1 MTHNLKDLDILSRFI
16 HFSKYINYE
25 AKVVKT
31 SIFSEK
37 HPDGYSTF
45 ATTKLSEE
53 EIDLI
58 RKQYVDLKKSSHGRC
73 DLEVIFYQKAKL
85 LITESFP
92 PPKHYNIFGMPVGK
106 DFTEAEKLSLRQEMV
121 SNSKLILYQES

>member
-1 MTHNLKDLDILSRFI
+1 MLFVAISGHNF
-16 HFSKYINYE
+16 FEENGCFQ
-25 AKVVKT
+25 VKM
-31 SIFSEK
+31 
-37 HPDGYSTF
+37 
-45 ATTKLSEE
+45 
-53 EIDLI
+53 
-58 RKQYVDLKKSSHGRC
+58 V
-73 DLEVIFYQKAKL
+73 L